1 MTVDADNH
9 TAILLDT
16 LLVSLFDTVGNCHC
30 VAGAKTVELFLGV
43 SNASSA
49 ILIKSI
55 AML

>member
-16 LLVSLFDTVGNCHC
+16 LLVTLFDTVGNCHC
-30 VAGAKTVELFLGV
+30 VAGAKLSNSFLGV
-43 SNASSA
+43 ANASSA